1 MDGFEKNAELFQEK
15 FAGIAHY
22 NPIKRIVGC
31 CGKPRYFSVKSLLI
45 PRNNNYY
52 KRTGDLLLLPN
63 PFNNSTT
70 QLWIS
75 QSGFVEKM
83 MAVDTIWDGKQHK
96 EIEFERY
103 RYEALFDAND
113 RCVHCETILR
123 SHRDNTESNDL
134 YDFEHIEESPYLQR
148 NIVCKDLKRHR
159 TERFS
164 YHYDMNGDL
173 EVFDKRDN
181 CRMRFTYDGEHRLL
195 AKEEYEKNKQI
206 DMFVGPLTFLKGTYY
221 EYDSRGRLVSIF
233 EKDQQ
238 GELFEIMHVKYYE
251 DGSSR
256 TIEKDPGRQTKYTWN
271 NADEEQPIRQ
281 VIVDRACSNKP
292 VVVHTD
298 MLYDEHGN
306 IVFKK
311 LKRTEY
317 KFRTRKNE
325 WYVKRSEVKNTYEY
339 VYDSEGNWIQREDFI
354 DGHARFITQR
364 VIEYW

>member
-1 MDGFEKNAELFQEK
+1 MYFEAEK

-22 NPIKRIVGC
+22 NPVKHIVGC
-31 CGKPRYFSVKSLLI
+31 CGKPCYCSVKSFLV
-45 PRNNNYY
+45 PQNNEYY
-52 KRTGDLLLLPN
+52 KRTNRLALVPS
-63 PFNNSTT
+63 PFDASTT
-70 QLWIS
+70 TMWITK
-75 QSGFVEKM
+75 SGLVEKM
-83 MAVDTIWDGKQHK
+83 ISVETVWDK
-96 EIEFERY
+96 EQRKEVSYENY
-103 RYEALFDAND
+103 KYEAFFDEEEK
-113 RCVHCETILR
+113 CIHCETTRR
-123 SHRDNTESNDL
+123 SRKEKTESKYL
-134 YDFEHIEESPYLQR
+134 YDFEYIEEGPFQQR
-148 NIVCKDLKRHR
+148 NIVCKDLQRNR
-159 TERFS
+159 AERYS

-173 EVFDKRDN
+173 EVFDKRDD

-221 EYDSRGRLVSIF
+221 EYDSKGRLVSIF

-306 IVFKK
+306 IIFKK

-317 KFRTRKNE
+317 KFSTRKND
-325 WYVKRSEVKNTYEY
+325 WVVKKDIRENTCEY

>member
-1 MDGFEKNAELFQEK
+1 MNYEAEK
-15 FAGIAHY
+15 FAGIAHH
-22 NPIKRIVGC
+22 NPIKHIVGC
-31 CGKPRYFSVKSLLI
+31 CGKPRYFSVRSFLI
-45 PRNNNYY
+45 PANDEHY
-52 KRTGDLLLLPN
+52 KRTGKLVLLPS
-63 PFNNSTT
+63 PFDYSTT
-70 QLWIS
+70 QLWFS

-83 MAVDTIWDGKQHK
+83 TSVETIWDKEQQK
-96 EIEFERY
+96 EIVFEKY
-103 RYEALFDAND
+103 RYEALFDEND
-113 RCVHCETILR
+113 RCVHCETI
-123 SHRDNTESNDL
+123 HRNHKDNTEKKYL
-134 YDFEHIEESPYLQR
+134 YDFEYIEEGPYQQR
-148 NIVCKDLKRHR
+148 DIVCKDLKRHR

-181 CRMRFTYDGEHRLL
+181 CRIRFTYDGEHRLL

-206 DMFVGPLTFLKGTYY
+206 DMFAGPLTFLKGTYY
-221 EYDSRGRLVSIF
+221 EYDSKGRLVSIF
-233 EKDQQ
+233 VKDQQ
-238 GELFEIMHVKYYE
+238 GELVEIKQVKYYE
-251 DGSSR
+251 GGSSR
-256 TIEKDPGRQTKYTWN
+256 TIEKDFFGKTKYTLN

-281 VIVDRACSNKP
+281 VIVDRADSKKP

-306 IVFKK
+306 IIFKK

-317 KFRTRKNE
+317 KFSTRKNE
-325 WYVKRSEVKNTYEY
+325 WYVKRSEVKNTCEY